1 MNTKHKK
8 KLKHK
13 FLTVF
18 VLLMLCFSII
28 FSNSQTVEV
37 CHALASWSP
46 NGGFQPG
53 ISPYGPWDNVPQ
65 LPDSGTG
72 GITIKPPA
80 TNTDGSLKAY
90 SQLKVI
96 NDKKNTK
103 YGGWHHAQFVDC
115 FYVKRTDGR
124 KIYDDDGILDVSWWN
139 DDGNFGY
146 SDEIIDYQSE
156 IWVKTTVAEH
166 GFNGFLG
173 TVLNSKWKSGAYFN
187 ITWDRGEDPDD
198 SLFSEIH
205 DKDANTMGS
214 GKYRNNGVNPGDET
228 YKLCDWNYCSSPY
241 ITITLV
247 GTAYWENG
255 WWGGSYDFTDV
266 YAFLSGFM
274 PRSDRNW
281 SNSLTANN
289 KVVRQGNNLYSA
301 NAFIATASNLN
312 NYIKING
319 SKVTP
324 ISDSRVLPYKEG
336 FRIAIVDNGKTKIS
350 LEDGAEERYTDYNC
364 IIDQDIPDVNLV
376 YLNANAL
383 SLAKE
388 SAVSTD
394 SDGIKSQTVTGAIF
408 KDQLQINFG
417 VTENESPE
425 RCYVTHN
432 GVTKEITSGTW
443 LKEAGNYTIVVKDL
457 VGHTKTIKCSIDTAS
472 PSQNVDRIQG
482 QDYKVSKWYLA
493 SIPSD
498 FIGHGTYSYLTYN
511 EALNKAFECEKA
523 NLVTTYEL
531 DDVNNFHNTH
541 LVASGDTVKAGKYW
555 YYKSIDS
562 PSLYVYYFTEDLLN
576 IAIEKY
582 AKTYVS
588 SAQYFNYKSD
598 IYPNDYGTI
607 IDKDIYH
614 NLWNESKT
622 PAYISNDFIFR
633 KANDNESYKIY
644 YKNIDNGQTNWSE
657 LIYNKSFKEQVNSH
671 GLYLIKEID
680 YVGHETYCYVFLD
693 LQAPM
698 LDVTAKV
705 YGSNDSFNHTI
716 SKNDIP
722 ANNELIFYYEDF
734 VINKIIDDDTWYVL
748 QVKCPNG
755 KVLRYT
761 YDDNL
766 PNFDELGTGEYQITT
781 YDRIGNNFT
790 FKLCLLGKAPKVK
803 FETINANEQLKIS
816 ITSGEQFN
824 EITDLKIYRNDEL
837 LNSEL
842 GYDEYS
848 NDDSNELI
856 FISNSIKQY
865 LFNKGGLYRVEITD
879 NFGRTTSHEFKF
891 EKDLPIGVLKGVKH
905 NGRTNKNVEF
915 IFNSTKYTAVAY
927 ENGNPIFPPSTLNDA
942 NILTTLTFSAS
953 DKINNE
959 YKIYLYDNNDFEN
972 LNIYK
977 FTIKTIPPEFTLYGV
992 NDSGTTSTDVYA
1004 LWDAQS
1010 GYKATYKLNDG
1021 EEIQYLNGQILS
1033 NEGVYIITLIDD
1045 LGNKNSKVFEIDK
1058 TLDFDIYEDNIKKE
1072 IEEIRY
1078 TNKNIQISA
1087 NEPLNIEITRNSEPY
1102 TYQFGTFF
1110 NDEGFYLVK
1119 IFDDF
1124 GNVKYFEFE
1133 IDKTPPVAEIIGVE
1147 NKGTTNGFVQVVWE
1161 EDNLTSTIYKDGNY
1175 LGNYTSGSEI
1185 KLNGNYKVKVSD
1197 RAGNFIEFEFKIDN
1211 KIEFD
1216 INTFNGGISN
1226 GGVRVVAKEELTIEM
1241 YKDGE
1246 KIDYNFEQILNDDG
1260 NYAFIL
1266 TDVLGNQTGFSFT
1279 IWNKPINRIQRK
1291 FNDQIEIKEII
1302 FNEEIQELDIQDNT
1316 LYLVDEGL
1324 YQVTVL
1330 DKTVNKNFTFNLTLD
1345 TTPPTIDLVGTENGG
1360 YTKSEVSTRNP
1371 SENPIYIYASNDDG
1385 EFEYK
1390 LGEKM
1395 KDAGKY
1401 QLVVVD
1407 EAGNKTVYE
1416 FTIVYSFNG
1425 ATIALFGAL
1434 LAVVVILIIFLVKN
1448 KVGYYKNKTEI
1459 TEIEETTE
1467 EIDSIEKK

>member
-1 MNTKHKK
+1 MNKTKRKPK
-8 KLKHK
+8 YK
-13 FLTVF
+13 FWTAF
-18 VLLMLCFSII
+18 VLLILCFSIV
-28 FSNSQTVEV
+28 FNNKETVTV
-37 CHALASWSP
+37 CHALASWTP
-46 NGGFQPG
+46 GGGFQPG
-53 ISPYGPWDNVPQ
+53 ISAT
-65 LPDSGTG
+65 LPGTTIPDTITVTPLPFVTSGADSDINEDTTG
-72 GITIKPPA
+72 RIYA
-80 TNTDGSLKAY
+80 RDYLLVENTAKNSKWGDYKYLSYIDYLKIER
-90 SQLKVI
+90 K
-96 NDKKNTK
+96 
-103 YGGWHHAQFVDC
+103 
-115 FYVKRTDGR
+115 DGR
-124 KIYDDDGILDVSWWN
+124 KIYSASEYYNEDYDIVNYKAYLWLRHTKMESNNSGFLWTTQRAKWERASYYLT
-139 DDGNFGY
+139 FY
-146 SDEIIDYQSE
+146 SDGCS
-156 IWVKTTVAEH
+156 
-166 GFNGFLG
+166 
-173 TVLNSKWKSGAYFN
+173 
-187 ITWDRGEDPDD
+187 DD
-198 SLFSEIH
+198 SWEWEVVNQLGVS
-205 DKDANTMGS
+205 
-214 GKYRNNGVNPGDET
+214 GVNPSDSTILLGSLNKGDESIPYT
-228 YKLCDWNYCSSPY
+228 NGFFSTVEFYGVGYWHNEFWGNTWNKQTINATITPKINNHWRDWNNSLVPQKSKIVSAQRDGVTEYYGAKPY
-241 ITITLV
+241 IVI
-247 GTAYWENG
+247 
-255 WWGGSYDFTDV
+255 S
-266 YAFLSGFM
+266 
-274 PRSDRNW
+274 
-281 SNSLTANN
+281 
-289 KVVRQGNNLYSA
+289 K
-301 NAFIATASNLN
+301 NLN
-312 NYIKING
+312 NYVKVNG
-319 SKVTP
+319 TKMTP
-324 ISDSRVLPYKEG
+324 NVDANVNAYYDG
-336 FRIAIVDNGKTKIS
+336 FHIGIVNNGKTKVSI
-350 LEDGAEERYTDYNC
+350 EDGAKEIYTDYNC
-364 IIDQDIPDVNLV
+364 IVDQDIPDVNLV

-383 SLAKE
+383 DLAKE
-388 SAVSTD
+388 SSVSTG
-394 SDGIKSQTVTGAIF
+394 SDGIKSQTLSGAIF

-417 VTENESPE
+417 ATENESPE

-432 GVTKEITSGTW
+432 GITKEITSGTW

-457 VGHTKTIKCSIDTAS
+457 VGHTKTIKCSIDNTS
-472 PSQNVDRIQG
+472 PSQNIDRIQG

-511 EALNKAFECEKA
+511 EALNKAIECEKA

-541 LVASGDTVKAGKYW
+541 LVANGDTVKVGKYW

-576 IAIEKY
+576 KAIEKY

-698 LDVTAKV
+698 LDVTAKI

-761 YDDNL
+761 YDDTL

-824 EITDLKIYRNDEL
+824 E
-837 LNSEL
+837 
-842 GYDEYS
+842 
-848 NDDSNELI
+848 
-856 FISNSIKQY
+856 Y

-891 EKDLPIGVLKGVKH
+891 EKDLPVGVLKGVKH

-1078 TNKNIQISA
+1078 TNKNIQISN
-1087 NEPLNIEITRNSEPY
+1087 NEPLNIEIMKNGEPY
-1102 TYQFGTFF
+1102 AYKFGTYF

-1119 IFDDF
+1119 IFDDY

-1197 RAGNFIEFEFKIDN
+1197 RAGNFALFEFKIDN

-1246 KIDYNFEQILNDDG
+1246 QIDYNFEQILNDDG

-1291 FNDQIEIKEII
+1291 FNDQIEIKEIV

-1316 LYLVDEGL
+1316 LYLVGEGL

-1371 SENPIYIYASNDDG
+1371 SENPIYIFASNDDG

-1390 LGEKM
+1390 LGEKI

-1407 EAGNKTVYE
+1407 EAGNQTVYE

>member
-1 MNTKHKK
+1 MNKTKRKPK
-8 KLKHK
+8 YK
-13 FLTVF
+13 FWTAF
-18 VLLMLCFSII
+18 VLLILCFSIV
-28 FSNSQTVEV
+28 FNNKETVTV
-37 CHALASWSP
+37 CHALASWTPS
-46 NGGFQPG
+46 GGFQPG
-53 ISPYGPWDNVPQ
+53 ISATLPGTTIPDN
-65 LPDSGTG
+65 
-72 GITIKPPA
+72 ITITPLPFVKSGA
-80 TNTDGSLKAY
+80 DSDINEDTTGRIYARDYLLVENTAKNSKWGDYKYLSYIDYLKIER
-90 SQLKVI
+90 K
-96 NDKKNTK
+96 
-103 YGGWHHAQFVDC
+103 
-115 FYVKRTDGR
+115 DGR
-124 KIYDDDGILDVSWWN
+124 KIYSASEYYNEDYDIVNYKAYLWLRHTKMESNNSGFLWTTQRAKWERASYYLT
-139 DDGNFGY
+139 FY
-146 SDEIIDYQSE
+146 SDGCS
-156 IWVKTTVAEH
+156 
-166 GFNGFLG
+166 
-173 TVLNSKWKSGAYFN
+173 
-187 ITWDRGEDPDD
+187 DD
-198 SLFSEIH
+198 SWEWEVVNQLGVS
-205 DKDANTMGS
+205 
-214 GKYRNNGVNPGDET
+214 GVNPSDSTILLGSLNKGDESIPYT
-228 YKLCDWNYCSSPY
+228 NGFFSTVEFYGVGYWHNEFWGNTWNKQTINATITPKINNHWRDWNNSLVPQNSKIVSAQRDGVTEYYGAKPY
-241 ITITLV
+241 IVI
-247 GTAYWENG
+247 
-255 WWGGSYDFTDV
+255 S
-266 YAFLSGFM
+266 
-274 PRSDRNW
+274 
-281 SNSLTANN
+281 
-289 KVVRQGNNLYSA
+289 K
-301 NAFIATASNLN
+301 NLN
-312 NYIKING
+312 NYV
-319 SKVTP
+319 KVNDTKMTP
-324 ISDSRVLPYKEG
+324 NVDANVNAYYDG
-336 FRIAIVDNGKTKIS
+336 FHVGIVNNGKTKVSI
-350 LEDGAEERYTDYNC
+350 EDGAKEIYTDYNC
-364 IIDQDIPDVNLV
+364 IVDQDIPDVNLV

-383 SLAKE
+383 DLAKE
-388 SAVSTD
+388 SSVSTD
-394 SDGIKSQTVTGAIF
+394 SDGIKSQTLSGAIF

-472 PSQNVDRIQG
+472 PSQNIDRIQG

-511 EALNKAFECEKA
+511 EALNKAIECEKA

-541 LVASGDTVKAGKYW
+541 LVANGDTVKVGKYW

-576 IAIEKY
+576 QAIEKY
-582 AKTYVS
+582 AKIYVS

-622 PAYISNDFIFR
+622 PAYISNDFVFR

-698 LDVTAKV
+698 LDVTAKI
-705 YGSNDSFNHTI
+705 YGANDSFNHTI

-734 VINKIIDDDTWYVL
+734 IINKIIDDDTWYIL

-761 YDDNL
+761 CVDDL

-816 ITSGEQFN
+816 LTSGEKFN
-824 EITDLKIYRNDEL
+824 EITDLKIYRNNVL

-842 GYDEYS
+842 GYDEYP

-992 NDSGTTSTDVYA
+992 SESGTTSTDVYA

-1010 GYKATYKLNDG
+1010 GYKATYKLNNG

-1033 NEGVYIITLIDD
+1033 NEGVYMITLIDD

-1161 EDNLTSTIYKDGNY
+1161 EENLTSTIYKDGNY

-1197 RAGNFIEFEFKIDN
+1197 RAGNFVEFEFKIDN

-1246 KIDYNFEQILNDDG
+1246 QIDYNFEQILNDDG

-1330 DKTVNKNFTFNLTLD
+1330 DKTVNKNFTFKLTLD

-1390 LGEKM
+1390 LGEKI
-1395 KDAGKY
+1395 KDTGKY

-1407 EAGNKTVYE
+1407 EAGNQTVYE